1 MVKCVPTG
9 DELYDSFL
17 GGAPSPDLT
26 EGIGRNLE
34 AVISD
39 AASDLWSQGDRLAVN
54 GTLFRNHI
62 RDRIERTNAPFPTP
76 AYVNIDRAYL
86 CGEELEASYASGN
99 WQLGAAI
106 AMVSGQDQDSADLD
120 SLRNDRMT
128 LNAAL
133 AGQPRPAAGC
143 AQDAGRRAR
152 RSAARIARAMGC
164 MTSLPPGSG
173 NRAWR
178 RAPTSAWASI
188 T

>member
-1 MVKCVPTG
+1 MPTG

-39 AASDLWSQGDRLAVN
+39 AASDLWSQGDRLAVKV
-54 GTLFRNHI
+54 TLLRNHI

-86 CGEELEASYASGN
+86 CGEELEASCASGN
-99 WQLGAAI
+99 WQLGAPI

-120 SLRNDRMT
+120 SLRNDRLT
-128 LNAAL
+128 LNATWR
-133 AGQPRPAAGC
+133 AGPPCGWVRAARWPPGATRP
-143 AQDAGRRAR
+143 
-152 RSAARIARAMGC
+152 AARIARAMRC
-164 MTSLPPGSG
+164 MTSLPPGSR
-173 NRAWR
+173 NRAWH